1 MTTDFF
7 GLKIGNFWMFIL
19 HFGALNY
26 ISLQAPLTL
35 NYTHNCYT
43 STIRHIDHPVVS
55 VGEDG
60 LQEPHHRKLQD
71 MFTDFEYFI
80 LMTDK
85 RYKSLQ
91 RRCQNVFILDFSD
104 TLFARFCSS

>member
-26 ISLQAPLTL
+26 
-35 NYTHNCYT
+35 THNCYT
-43 STIRHIDHPVVS
+43 STIHHIDHPVVS

-60 LQEPHHRKLQD
+60 LQEPHHRKFQD
-71 MFTDFEYFI
+71 MFTDFEYLI